1 MQTAIINGKPSLYIT
16 PVTLVPVINPSDY
29 ASAFVGIATEMAT
42 ETEPTD
48 FDFEN
53 DPEVQAELNA
63 WYASMDTPEAFEAYD
78 AWVTEQERIAIEQE
92 EADFEA
98 HLCSQYDSEIAEL
111 ASLGDAYAKDLNSC
125 DEFHGGAMKC

>member
-1 MQTAIINGKPSLYIT
+1 MATINGTPSIFQTPEAPNAGIT
-16 PVTLVPVINPSDY
+16 TDY
-29 ASAFVGIATEMAT
+29 ATRIDDFFGIATEMAT
-42 ETEPTD
+42 EPD

-63 WYASMDTPEAFEAYD
+63 WYASMDTPEAREAYD
-78 AWVTEQERIAIEQE
+78 AWVTEQET
-92 EADFEA
+92 EAFEA
-98 HLCSQYDSEIAEL
+98 HLCSQYDAEIAEL